1 MTGFVKAVFCTAILL
16 AVPTSAFAQNS
27 SSGLDKLSS
36 TFDSEGWLLGV
47 TVIAESSPFR
57 GADDIEIT
65 PLPYIGWDR
74 GALHIGIDEISYD
87 LVSSDFF
94 EFNVLALPRWSFS
107 SADDSELFRDIN
119 RKDAIDAGV
128 SARANFGFAYASTL
142 AVADVSDVYN
152 GHSLSAKIGTEF
164 FIGEALFDIGGGM
177 SFQDENLN
185 LHLYGVK
192 ENEASDQVRAYA
204 PDSDWRPFGE
214 MSLLYPLGKDTA
226 IIGTAQFSP
235 LSKTIKASPLIED
248 KATGSMSVTLLRRF

>member
-1 MTGFVKAVFCTAILL
+1 MTGFVKVVLPTALLL

-36 TFDSEGWLLGV
+36 TFDSNGWLLGV
-47 TVIAESSPFR
+47 TVIADSSPFR
-57 GADDIEIT
+57 GASDLEIT

-87 LVSSDFF
+87 FVSSEFF
-94 EFNVLALPRWSFS
+94 EFKVLALPRWSFS
-107 SADDSELFRDIN
+107 SAEDSELFRDIN

-142 AVADVSDVYN
+142 AVADMSDVYN
-152 GHSLSAKIGTEF
+152 GHSISAKIGTEF
-164 FIGEALFDIGGGM
+164 FIGEALIDIGGGM

-192 ENEASDQVRAYA
+192 EDEASDQ
-204 PDSDWRPFGE
+204 DWRPFGE
-214 MSLLYPLGKDTA
+214 VSLLYPLGKNTA
-226 IIGTAQFSP
+226 IIGAAQFSP
-235 LSKTIKASPLIED
+235 LNKTVKESPLIED